1 MNPYLKCALTVFAVL
16 IALLIGLVLYI
27 AAIFDPN
34 AYKPQIIQLVNEKK
48 QRELK
53 LDGDIKLTFFPNLG
67 ANVENIALNEYNSD
81 KEFATAENILVS
93 LALMPLLKKQL
104 VVNEITVK
112 GLKANLIRFKD
123 GRMNI
128 DDLIAKGETSE
139 QFKFDIDRVQ
149 VEKTT
154 LAFRDEA
161 SDEQYIFTDVN
172 LRADRANARSRSMN
186 DAIRSNVKLTFRIDH
201 PHQAEINLATSLEFG
216 LVLDFNKQHYAVDG
230 FQLEGK
236 GKVMGIDNLVINS
249 KGDLFIK
256 PAMHE
261 FVASKLTLG
270 ITGLT
275 GTNNLDIKFDAPRL
289 GLAAGKVTSDT
300 ITLVAKMTTP
310 ESSTNGNLSLSD
322 MEGTVSD
329 FKSRALTVE
338 LELKK
343 GNLAVKAIFASPLIG
358 NLDTRQ
364 LSLPDLAAFINVNSP
379 GIPDNGINGK
389 LLGNA
394 SVEGVS
400 QNLQATVAGRFT
412 DSNIKAKLAV
422 TGFVQPVFNF
432 DVDVDQLD
440 LDRFLPQQQGEEKH
454 TEKAKSAKGLEE
466 SLDLSVLKDLKAQGS
481 IRIGLLKATNVKS
494 SRVKLDI
501 NTL

>member
-1 MNPYLKCALTVFAVL
+1 MNPYLKYALTVFAVV

-53 LDGDIKLTFFPNLG
+53 LHGDIKLTFFPNLG

-112 GLKANLIRFKD
+112 GLRAKLIRFKD

-161 SDEQYIFTDVN
+161 SDEQYIFRDVN

-186 DAIRSNVKLTFRIDH
+186 DAIRGNVKLTFRIGH
-201 PHQAEINLATSLEFG
+201 PHQTEINLATSLEFG
-216 LVLDFNKQHYAVDG
+216 LVLDFDKQHYAVDD

-236 GKVMGIDNLVINS
+236 GMVTGIDNLVIN
-249 KGDLFIK
+249 
-256 PAMHE
+256 
-261 FVASKLTLG
+261 
-270 ITGLT
+270 
-275 GTNNLDIKFDAPRL
+275 
-289 GLAAGKVTSDT
+289 
-300 ITLVAKMTTP
+300 
-310 ESSTNGNLSLSD
+310 
-322 MEGTVSD
+322 
-329 FKSRALTVE
+329 
-338 LELKK
+338 
-343 GNLAVKAIFASPLIG
+343 
-358 NLDTRQ
+358 
-364 LSLPDLAAFINVNSP
+364 
-379 GIPDNGINGK
+379 
-389 LLGNA
+389 
-394 SVEGVS
+394 
-400 QNLQATVAGRFT
+400 
-412 DSNIKAKLAV
+412 
-422 TGFVQPVFNF
+422 
-432 DVDVDQLD
+432 
-440 LDRFLPQQQGEEKH
+440 
-454 TEKAKSAKGLEE
+454 
-466 SLDLSVLKDLKAQGS
+466 
-481 IRIGLLKATNVKS
+481 
-494 SRVKLDI
+494 
-501 NTL
+501 

>member
-1 MNPYLKCALTVFAVL
+1 MNPYLKYALTVFAVL

-53 LDGDIKLTFFPNLG
+53 LDGNIKLTFFPTLG
-67 ANVENIALNEYNSD
+67 ANVENIAL
-81 KEFATAENILVS
+81 
-93 LALMPLLKKQL
+93 
-104 VVNEITVK
+104 
-112 GLKANLIRFKD
+112 
-123 GRMNI
+123 
-128 DDLIAKGETSE
+128 
-139 QFKFDIDRVQ
+139 
-149 VEKTT
+149 
-154 LAFRDEA
+154 
-161 SDEQYIFTDVN
+161 
-172 LRADRANARSRSMN
+172 
-186 DAIRSNVKLTFRIDH
+186 
-201 PHQAEINLATSLEFG
+201 
-216 LVLDFNKQHYAVDG
+216 YAVNG

-236 GKVMGIDNLVINS
+236 GKVTGIDNLVINS

-300 ITLVAKMTTP
+300 ITLVAKMTNP
-310 ESSTNGNLSLSD
+310 ESSTSGNLSLSD

-364 LSLPDLAAFINVNSP
+364 LSLPDLAAFIHVNSP

-394 SVEGVS
+394 SVDGVS

-440 LDRFLPQQQGEEKH
+440 LDRFLPQQQGKEKH
-454 TEKAKSAKGLEE
+454 TEKAKSAEGLEE

>member
-1 MNPYLKCALTVFAVL
+1 MNPYLKYAFTVFAVV

-34 AYKPQIIQLVNEKK
+34 VYKPQIIQLVNEKK

-53 LDGDIKLTFFPNLG
+53 LGGDIKLTFFPNFG

-149 VEKTT
+149 VEKTI

-186 DAIRSNVKLTFRIDH
+186 DVIRSNVKLTFRIDH

-216 LVLDFNKQHYAVDG
+216 LVLDFDKQHYAVDG

-236 GKVMGIDNLVINS
+236 GKVTGIDNLVINS

-256 PAMHE
+256 PAVHE
-261 FVASKLTLG
+261 FVANKLTLG

-275 GTNNLDIKFDAPRL
+275 GTNKLDIKFDAPRL
-289 GLAAGKVTSDT
+289 GVTAGKVTSDT
-300 ITLVAKMTTP
+300 VTLVAKMTNP

-322 MEGTVSD
+322 VEGTVSD

-343 GNLAVKAIFASPLIG
+343 GDLAVKAIFASPLIG

-364 LSLPDLAAFINVNSP
+364 LSLPDLAAFINVNP
-379 GIPDNGINGK
+379 GIPDSGINGK

-394 SVEGVS
+394 SVDGVS
-400 QNLQATVAGRFT
+400 QNLRATVAGRFT

-454 TEKAKSAKGLEE
+454 TEKAKSAKGLEG